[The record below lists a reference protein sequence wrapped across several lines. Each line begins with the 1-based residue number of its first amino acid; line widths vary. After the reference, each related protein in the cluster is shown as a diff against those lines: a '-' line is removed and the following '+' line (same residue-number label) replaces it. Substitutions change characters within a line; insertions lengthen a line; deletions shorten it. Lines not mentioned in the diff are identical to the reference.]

1 MDQRRPGGD
10 HDAFAEHT
18 DDVLFDTDV
27 FLTELSKGH
36 DPSEGEDPLA
46 QLLLSFND
54 EVIYSRAP
62 EPPTIDNAFMGR
74 FDAATEIFEPVT
86 DAASLLDRQ
95 PDLSADDGYADDYF
109 EGGAEYADRTEQAEP
124 KDQVDDYDSAV
135 ADVVPLESRRRKPR
149 INAFMSGLIGA
160 AAATLVIAGSGAAIY
175 NSQPGSFLW
184 GLNTKLFG
192 DHAAVVELASTLE
205 QVDNLNAKGDTD
217 GALALLEQA
226 KSLIKEINS
235 KDRAT
240 LRRDIDQS
248 EQRISTQ
255 TVTAAPPTS
264 TTPPPSES
272 EPVPTVTVTV
282 TATVGPNGVVQNQ
295 NQSGGGASQVA
306 PTTNPLPQSAPS
318 TAVTS
323 TPASTTGDGGGAQNN
338 NQSNQPPRHISSV
351 PKPSGNEPSQ
361 PGANAGSSDP

>member
-192 DHAAVVELASTLE
+192 DHAAVVE
-205 QVDNLNAKGDTD
+205 
-217 GALALLEQA
+217 
-226 KSLIKEINS
+226 
-235 KDRAT
+235 
-240 LRRDIDQS
+240 
-248 EQRISTQ
+248 
-255 TVTAAPPTS
+255 
-264 TTPPPSES
+264 
-272 EPVPTVTVTV
+272 
-282 TATVGPNGVVQNQ
+282 
-295 NQSGGGASQVA
+295 GG
-306 PTTNPLPQSAPS
+306 
-318 TAVTS
+318 
-323 TPASTTGDGGGAQNN
+323 
-338 NQSNQPPRHISSV
+338 
-351 PKPSGNEPSQ
+351 
-361 PGANAGSSDP
+361 

>member
-109 EGGAEYADRTEQAEP
+109 EGGAEY
-124 KDQVDDYDSAV
+124 

-351 PKPSGNEPSQ
+351 PKPSSNEPSQ